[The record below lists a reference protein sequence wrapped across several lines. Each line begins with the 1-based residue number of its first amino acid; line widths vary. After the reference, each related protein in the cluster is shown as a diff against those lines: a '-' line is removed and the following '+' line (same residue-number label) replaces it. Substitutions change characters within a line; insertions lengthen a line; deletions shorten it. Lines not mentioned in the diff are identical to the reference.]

1 MSEPAQ
7 HVGGVAPLSR
17 RQRVGDLLLG
27 LALTALV
34 LPIGLSGVEAV
45 PANVPPGPLLVVL
58 TVVAVL
64 PVVVRRR
71 FPLSV
76 LVVTLLA
83 LLALVVTRNVVAF
96 ATLGPL
102 VASYTAV
109 AYQSR
114 RRAGIATAILVV
126 GFTIGGVLRP
136 VDLSLEGA
144 VVQAI
149 VFVGGWLLANGTR
162 ERRELFLVGL
172 DQAQHEAA
180 RERDRA
186 DAERERARR
195 IATEERLRISR
206 EVHDVVGHAMSVVV
220 VQAGVADQ
228 LVETRPDQARLAIA
242 EIARTGRH
250 SLGEIRDL
258 LGILREDDTDGSGRS
273 LPSSSATLADLPAL
287 ARGFGTA
294 GLDVRLTSSGTRT
307 DVPAGIELAA
317 YRVIQ
322 EALTNSLRH
331 AGARTAEVTVR
342 YDPGAVEV
350 EVVDDGTPSG
360 PFAADRSPD
369 ADPYTSGHGLAGM
382 RERVVIYG
390 GTFRAGARSAGGSGV
405 FARFPLERSA
415 PPDPAAEPAPAR
427 VGGVGG

>member
-1 MSEPAQ
+1 MAEPGTHAD
-7 HVGGVAPLSR
+7 GVAPLSR
-17 RQRVGDLLLG
+17 SQQVGDVLLG
-27 LALTALV
+27 VALTALV
-34 LPIGLSGVEAV
+34 LPISLSGVEAV
-45 PANVPPGPLLVVL
+45 PANVAPGPLLVVL
-58 TVVAVL
+58 TVIAVS

-83 LLALVVTRNVVAF
+83 ALALVATRNVVAF

-114 RRAGIATAILVV
+114 RRARTATAVLLV
-126 GFTIGGVLRP
+126 GFAICGVLQP

-144 VVQAI
+144 VVQGI

-162 ERRELFLVGL
+162 ERRELFLAGL
-172 DQAQHEAA
+172 EQAQHEAA

-220 VQAGVADQ
+220 VQAGVAER
-228 LVETRPDQARLAIA
+228 LVETRPDQARLAIT

-250 SLGEIRDL
+250 ALGEIREL
-258 LGILREDDTDGSGRS
+258 LGVLREDDPDGTGRTR
-273 LPSSSATLADLPAL
+273 PSSSATLTDLPAL
-287 ARGFGTA
+287 AHGFRTA
-294 GLDVRLTSSGTRT
+294 GLEVRVTSSGTPA

-331 AGARTAEVTVR
+331 ARARTAEVTIR
-342 YDPGAVEV
+342 CAPGAVEV
-350 EVVDDGTPSG
+350 GVVDDGTPSG
-360 PFAADRSPD
+360 PFAADRPPD
-369 ADPYTSGHGLAGM
+369 VDPYTSGHGLAGM
-382 RERVVIYG
+382 RERVVVYG
-390 GTFRAGARSAGGSGV
+390 GTFRAGARPAGGFGV
-405 FARFPLERSA
+405 FARFPLERT
-415 PPDPAAEPAPAR
+415 AAGEPAPAH
-427 VGGVGG
+427 VSGVGG